1 MSLQITDNIYSVGID
16 DPSVRV
22 FEAQYP
28 TPYGM
33 SYNSYVIADRRIA
46 VLDSVESGGG
56 ERWIAGILDAT
67 GGRLPDYLV
76 VQHMEPDHSANIL
89 MALDRFPALKIV
101 TSAPAAKMLPQFFP
115 EFDFSDRVAVVKEGD
130 NLSLGE
136 HTLRFLSAP
145 MVHWPEVIVS
155 YEEKTGTLFSADAF
169 GKFGAISHEDDWVS
183 EACRY
188 YVNIVGR
195 YGAQV
200 ASLLKK
206 LGGLDIVR
214 IAPLH
219 GPVLDGDLQRYIG
232 LYGLWSSY
240 APEADG
246 VLIAYASIYGGTAEA
261 ALELAGALRSRG
273 LDNVVAM
280 DLTSCMMSEAVAQAF
295 RLSILVVASPTY
307 DADLFPVMNE
317 FIHHLGMKNYRN
329 RTVGYI
335 ENGSWAPVAAR
346 KMSAMLSAM
355 PGVVGLEPVVTVRS
369 RLNSGS
375 RCQLEQLA
383 RSIEET
389 IQTK

>member
-1 MSLQITDNIYSVGID
+1 MGID

-183 EACRY
+183 EARRY

-261 ALELAGALRSRG
+261 ALDLAGALRSRG
-273 LDNVVAM
+273 VGNVVAM
-280 DLTSCMMSEAVAQAF
+280 DLTS
-295 RLSILVVASPTY
+295 
-307 DADLFPVMNE
+307 
-317 FIHHLGMKNYRN
+317 
-329 RTVGYI
+329 
-335 ENGSWAPVAAR
+335 
-346 KMSAMLSAM
+346 
-355 PGVVGLEPVVTVRS
+355 
-369 RLNSGS
+369 
-375 RCQLEQLA
+375 
-383 RSIEET
+383 
-389 IQTK
+389 